1 VACKGNEFCERPE
14 ITLVDDSNHTLA
26 VYRNLPP
33 FCNPRIMT
41 SSDAPASV
49 WKEAAESALARGD
62 IETAAELLDK
72 ALAWFEG
79 RQKSALYAYVAVA
92 RADVYWNLRDLENAQ
107 RMYLEALP
115 LLEAEHGSESRV
127 VGICLRNLAEIS
139 SEAGDKRRAT
149 RFLKKSQNIL
159 RSQQ

>member
-1 VACKGNEFCERPE
+1 
-14 ITLVDDSNHTLA
+14 VDDSNHTLA

-92 RADVYWNLRDLENAQ
+92 RADVYWNLRDLE
-107 RMYLEALP
+107 ALP
-115 LLEAEHGSESRV
+115 WREAEHGSESRV